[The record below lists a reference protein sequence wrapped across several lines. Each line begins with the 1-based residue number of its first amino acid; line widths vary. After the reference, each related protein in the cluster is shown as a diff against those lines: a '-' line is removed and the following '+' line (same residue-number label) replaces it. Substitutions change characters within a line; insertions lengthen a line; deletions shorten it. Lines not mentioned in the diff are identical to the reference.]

1 MSFWTDRATLVLTLN
16 HGFSRDAA
24 EQAAA
29 LYHAPPVA
37 MSLPRGVRSAVASLA
52 SVCKSSKRC
61 RVPVQQLSVVPLELD

>member
-29 LYHAPPVA
+29 DAAAHADA
-37 MSLPRGVRSAVASLA
+37 DLSLIHI
-52 SVCKSSKRC
+52 
-61 RVPVQQLSVVPLELD
+61 